1 MEAPWLE
8 RVRQQLDDRPL
19 CAWCLAQGRI
29 TVAAA
34 VAYADR
40 ELEFSAEIASTIRQ
54 TRQPSWDMLP
64 TSGSTATRSTVVIH
78 GTGRA
83 PQGVRRYKL
92 PQALSPI
99 AGDRPAGDER
109 EGERED
115 SAVELQIRGAMGIRT
130 PPKAVAIVVVSSM
143 FACVPKSTLEG
154 FLKVSPVPSFAQ
166 MRSTPPMNVSLR
178 ATALAITT

>member
-1 MEAPWLE
+1 
-8 RVRQQLDDRPL
+8 
-19 CAWCLAQGRI
+19 
-29 TVAAA
+29 
-34 VAYADR
+34 
-40 ELEFSAEIASTIRQ
+40 
-54 TRQPSWDMLP
+54 MLP

-115 SAVELQIRGAMGIRT
+115 SAVELQIRGVDGDSDAAEGGGDRRGQLDVRLRAKKQARGIPESQSCTKFR
-130 PPKAVAIVVVSSM
+130 PD
-143 FACVPKSTLEG
+143 E
-154 FLKVSPVPSFAQ
+154 
-166 MRSTPPMNVSLR
+166 STPRMNVSVG
-178 ATALAITT
+178 ATASPSDESSLCRMSSKLTKKGDVGNCLMPVLPVMFNAQP